1 MFRSNLLLFLFI
13 KFNFKI
19 LYYYFQQ
26 KIEGNNKKLEGLFN
40 DRYRKIRKLG
50 EGAQGTV
57 FAVEDTKEN
66 NTK

>member
-1 MFRSNLLLFLFI
+1 MKFI
-13 KFNFKI
+13 FII
-19 LYYYFQQ
+19 LYSYFQQ